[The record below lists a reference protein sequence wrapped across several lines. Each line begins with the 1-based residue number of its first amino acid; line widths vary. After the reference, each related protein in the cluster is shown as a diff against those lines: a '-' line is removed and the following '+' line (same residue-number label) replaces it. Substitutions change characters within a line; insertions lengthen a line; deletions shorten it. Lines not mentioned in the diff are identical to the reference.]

1 MKYDD
6 PLHVLDDLTGSE
18 DDLLGSVRDLFP
30 EKEAKKEGPQEG
42 PKQKSITVTL
52 YPDPGKRSSPWRV
65 IPCRTDSCVAGR
77 WEVMSG
83 EKCTGSS
90 KG

>member
-30 EKEAKKEGPQEG
+30 AEKAKKEGPKEG
-42 PKQKSITVTL
+42 PKQKSQLHYTHSPAKGQDGL
-52 YPDPGKRSSPWRV
+52 YLV
-65 IPCRTDSCVAGR
+65 GR
-77 WEVMSG
+77 NF
-83 EKCTGSS
+83 
-90 KG
+90 

>member
-42 PKQKSITVTL
+42 PKQKSQLHYTQAEGIRQDTRGL
-52 YPDPGKRSSPWRV
+52 YLVG
-65 IPCRTDSCVAGR
+65 RTAAAPAIGR
-77 WEVMSG
+77 CER
-83 EKCTGSS
+83 
-90 KG
+90 

>member
-30 EKEAKKEGPQEG
+30 EKEAKKEGPKEG
-42 PKQKSITVTL
+42 PKQKSQLHYTH
-52 YPDPGKRSSPWRV
+52 SP
-65 IPCRTDSCVAGR
+65 A
-77 WEVMSG
+77 
-83 EKCTGSS
+83 
-90 KG
+90 

>member
-30 EKEAKKEGPQEG
+30 AEEAKKESPRTEG
-42 PKQKSITVTL
+42 SKQNKLRLHYTQIPAKGQVPGGL
-52 YPDPGKRSSPWRV
+52 YLVGRTAALEGAGLKEGSP
-65 IPCRTDSCVAGR
+65 C
-77 WEVMSG
+77 
-83 EKCTGSS
+83 
-90 KG
+90 